1 MNEILIATTN
11 PHKVDEFRAE
21 LEPLGITVLS
31 LADIPGAQGLP
42 EPVEDASTFE
52 ENAAIKAVFYA
63 QQLGRV
69 ALADDSGLAVDA
81 LGGEPGVRSA
91 RYAGVGGDR
100 TARDQANNALLLEK
114 LAGVPRDQRS
124 ARFVCAV
131 CVAGPDGA
139 IVATARGVFEGL
151 IADRPRGGNGFGYD
165 PLLELP
171 DGRTAAELTP
181 ADKNARSHRGQAAR
195 AIAEALR

>member
-131 CVAGPDGA
+131 CVARPDGA

-165 PLLELP
+165 PLVELP